1 MCIFGLFIAIA
12 LIKWGRGKGLG
23 TVVWQSIALHLVLHM
38 SLPGPMEVAV
48 AVAVRVRVRVVTLSV
63 S

>member
-1 MCIFGLFIAIA
+1 MGQRE
-12 LIKWGRGKGLG
+12 GPG

-38 SLPGPMEVAV
+38 TLPGPMEVAV

-63 S
+63 SEHLS